1 MSSPLFRSPF
11 GSAMVLAAVL
21 SGITLICSCSRQR
34 TPERPNIL
42 FLLTDD
48 QQAPAL
54 GVMGHPIV
62 QTPNLDRLAREG
74 VLFRQMHVTDPTC
87 SPSRTTFFT
96 GQYERV
102 HGVGFSSTHRMTQ
115 AQWAQTYPALLRQA
129 GYYTGFIGK
138 FGVEY
143 YEFNSREKFDF
154 WRAHDGWARFFPK
167 PRDNCEIYRDS
178 QQDIITPIM
187 GESVERFLDS
197 LPADKPFCL
206 QVSFSAPH
214 GSITSSMDVPDGN
227 VDILNFAMTQPANLL
242 PAIAHHPI
250 YGELYRNIDIPLP
263 STYTEDT
270 GKYLPKRIYDPR
282 KYAAKVYAYDFTR
295 ERCREHHIRYYQCIR
310 GIDEVVGGIL
320 RSLERRGLAGN
331 TVIIFGSD
339 HGLLLGD
346 YGMGGKALLYDLTT
360 RIPFLIYDP
369 RLPADKRGRQLDE
382 LLLSAD
388 VAPTILSLA
397 GVPVPGHMQGRDL
410 TPLVNGTATE
420 WRDAILT
427 ENLYIGRMNPFQEG
441 VRTSRW
447 KYIRYYVAREQ
458 DLAGGKRLYNPVLD
472 LTTREPDFEHLF
484 DLEAD
489 PGETKNLAGNPG
501 YADVLRRLRG
511 RWRGMAKDLV
521 AKARLERGE

>member
-1 MSSPLFRSPF
+1 M
-11 GSAMVLAAVL
+11 
-21 SGITLICSCSRQR
+21 
-34 TPERPNIL
+34 
-42 FLLTDD
+42 
-48 QQAPAL
+48 
-54 GVMGHPIV
+54 
-62 QTPNLDRLAREG
+62 
-74 VLFRQMHVTDPTC
+74 
-87 SPSRTTFFT
+87 
-96 GQYERV
+96 
-102 HGVGFSSTHRMTQ
+102 
-115 AQWAQTYPALLRQA
+115 
-129 GYYTGFIGK
+129 
-138 FGVEY
+138 
-143 YEFNSREKFDF
+143 
-154 WRAHDGWARFFPK
+154 
-167 PRDNCEIYRDS
+167 
-178 QQDIITPIM
+178 
-187 GESVERFLDS
+187 
-197 LPADKPFCL
+197 
-206 QVSFSAPH
+206 
-214 GSITSSMDVPDGN
+214 
-227 VDILNFAMTQPANLL
+227 
-242 PAIAHHPI
+242 
-250 YGELYRNIDIPLP
+250 
-263 STYTEDT
+263 
-270 GKYLPKRIYDPR
+270 
-282 KYAAKVYAYDFTR
+282 
-295 ERCREHHIRYYQCIR
+295 
-310 GIDEVVGGIL
+310 
-320 RSLERRGLAGN
+320 
-331 TVIIFGSD
+331 IIFGSD

-369 RLPADKRGRQLDE
+369 RLPADKRGRRLDE

-511 RWRGMAKDLV
+511 RWRGMAKDLI